1 MRLKA
6 SAQGRE
12 PTEARI
18 TGFSEFVRKILIN
31 SDEHQD
37 WQVHHAQSRLRIGW
51 ISGGNRGGS
60 RAVVLELARLRS
72 RLTRRLLPREMMD
85 RLNGRAALLSSSIVF

>member
-18 TGFSEFVRKILIN
+18 TGFSQFVRKILMN

-37 WQVHHAQSRLRIGW
+37 WQVYHAQSRLRIGW
-51 ISGGNRGGS
+51 ISGGNRSGS

-72 RLTRRLLPREMMD
+72 RLTRSAVGRQTMDRVSGRVALLLPGTV
-85 RLNGRAALLSSSIVF
+85 L